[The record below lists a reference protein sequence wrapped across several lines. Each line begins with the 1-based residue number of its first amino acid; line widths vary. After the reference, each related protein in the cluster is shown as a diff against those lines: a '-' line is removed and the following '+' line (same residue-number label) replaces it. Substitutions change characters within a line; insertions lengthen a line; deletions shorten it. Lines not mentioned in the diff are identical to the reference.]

1 MASYKLLQKNRMKYN
16 KSYDRY
22 VEENRDQQ
30 C

>member
-1 MASYKLLQKNRMKYN
+1 MASYKLLQKNLIKYN
-16 KSYDRY
+16 TSYDRY